1 MRLRSPIDP
10 PGSLSPDPERR
21 GAGNVW
27 GIILAG
33 GDGRRV
39 RSLMRRLTGIDLP
52 KQYCAVIGRRSM
64 LQHTWDRAATLIPR
78 HRIVTVITRHHLD
91 QAWAQLQE
99 WPTEQLLIQPSN
111 RETAPGLLL
120 PLLAIQARD
129 SRATVAIFPSDHFV
143 EEESVFME
151 HVEQAVHFL
160 ADHPSLVL
168 LLGIPPDQP
177 ETGYGWIQPGEEL
190 ARRMGFGL
198 FQVRRFSEK
207 PDPLVSEQFFLQG
220 GLWNS
225 LVLVGRVDTFLG
237 HIREAL
243 PELWAS
249 FQAVASALGTVIE
262 ARILEEV
269 YGAIP
274 ARNLSAHLLEQ
285 VPHHLGVVPVKG
297 VHWCD
302 WGDEARIFGTL
313 TRIGKAEELMARLR
327 ETTRPPS
334 REAA

>member
-1 MRLRSPIDP
+1 
-10 PGSLSPDPERR
+10 
-21 GAGNVW
+21 
-27 GIILAG
+27 
-33 GDGRRV
+33 
-39 RSLMRRLTGIDLP
+39 
-52 KQYCAVIGRRSM
+52 
-64 LQHTWDRAATLIPR
+64 
-78 HRIVTVITRHHLD
+78 
-91 QAWAQLQE
+91 
-99 WPTEQLLIQPSN
+99 LIQPSN

-274 ARNLSAHLLEQ
+274 ARNLSAHFLEQ

-302 WGDEARIFGTL
+302 
-313 TRIGKAEELMARLR
+313 
-327 ETTRPPS
+327 
-334 REAA
+334 

>member
-1 MRLRSPIDP
+1 
-10 PGSLSPDPERR
+10 
-21 GAGNVW
+21 
-27 GIILAG
+27 
-33 GDGRRV
+33 
-39 RSLMRRLTGIDLP
+39 
-52 KQYCAVIGRRSM
+52 
-64 LQHTWDRAATLIPR
+64 
-78 HRIVTVITRHHLD
+78 HHLD

-120 PLLAIQARD
+120 PLLAIRGRD
-129 SRATVAIFPSDHFV
+129 PGATVAIFPSDHFIL
-143 EEESVFME
+143 EESVFMG

-160 ADHPSLVL
+160 ADHPALVL
-168 LLGIPPDQP
+168 LLGIPPDRP
-177 ETGYGWIQPGEEL
+177 ESGYGWIQPGEEL
-190 ARRMGFGL
+190 ARRMEFGL
-198 FQVRRFSEK
+198 FRVRRFLEK
-207 PDPLVSEQFFLQG
+207 PDPSVGEQFFLQG

-237 HIREAL
+237 HIRETL

-269 YGAIP
+269 YGAIA
-274 ARNLSAHLLEQ
+274 ARNLSAHLLQ
-285 VPHHLGVVPVKG
+285 HIPHHLGVVPVKG

-302 WGDEARIFGTL
+302 WGDEARIFETL
-313 TRIGKAEELMARLR
+313 TRIGKAEEVMARLK
-327 ETTRPPS
+327 ETARPPS

>member
-1 MRLRSPIDP
+1 MRSRSVVP
-10 PGSLSPDPERR
+10 PLGSLSTRAL
-21 GAGNVW
+21 GGVAGNLW
-27 GIILAG
+27 GIVLAG

-39 RSLMRRLTGIDLP
+39 RYLMRRLTGTDLP

-64 LQHTWDRAATLIPR
+64 LQHTWDRVATVIPR
-78 HRIVTVITRHHLD
+78 DRIVTVITRHHLD

-120 PLLAIQARD
+120 PLLAIRARD
-129 SRATVAIFPSDHFV
+129 PRATVAIFPSDHFIL
-143 EEESVFME
+143 EESVFMG
-151 HVEQAVHFL
+151 HVEEAVRFL

-168 LLGIPPDQP
+168 LLGIPPDRP
-177 ETGYGWIQPGEEL
+177 ESGYGWIQPGEEL

-198 FQVRRFSEK
+198 FRVLRFSEK
-207 PDPLVSEQFFLQG
+207 PDPSVGDQFFLQG

-225 LVLVGRVDTFLG
+225 LVLVGRLDTFLR
-237 HIREAL
+237 HIEQVL

-249 FQAVASALGTVIE
+249 FQAVASALGTVTE
-262 ARILEEV
+262 ARVLEEA
-269 YGAIP
+269 YRAIP
-274 ARNLSAHLLEQ
+274 AMNLSAHLLQ
-285 VPHHLGVVPVKG
+285 QIPHHLGVVPVKA

-302 WGDEARIFGTL
+302 WGDEARIFETL
-313 TRIGKAEELMARLR
+313 TRIGKAEELLARLGKSA
-327 ETTRPPS
+327 RPPS